1 MSWDA
6 TIFGTLTMPAG
17 EFGDWLG
24 RTVDSARVPNAAK
37 FLSTS
42 EVNGETVEST
52 LLELESFKDEEGVM
66 FIEIKRDATLG
77 RIEVRSFF
85 AEDDYLDH
93 CVILA
98 AVWAAAAKGATG
110 ELYFAG
116 MLTASFCYKLTVGP
130 KGVTLKALKDGAA
143 DKLATYK
150 EIEERVEARVA
161 ELGLQD

>member
-24 RTVDSARVPNAAK
+24 RTVDSANVPDAGK

-42 EVNGETVEST
+42 EVNGKTVEER
-52 LLELESFKDEEGVM
+52 LLELESFKDEEGVG
-66 FIEIKRDATLG
+66 FIEIKRDATVG
-77 RIEVRSFF
+77 RIEVRSFLSKD
-85 AEDDYLDH
+85 EYLDH
-93 CVILA
+93 GVILA
-98 AVWAAAAKGATG
+98 AVWAAAEKGASG

-143 DKLATYK
+143 DKLPTYQ
-150 EIEERVEARVA
+150 EIEDDVEARIA
-161 ELGLQD
+161 ELDL